1 MANDSKA
8 QQAVTIP
15 AVGESVSEGIIA
27 SWLVADGQTVEEGQ
41 ALLELETDKATLDIP
56 SPASGIIKIELP
68 EGSEVIIEQQVASI
82 EMSADSVAAATTA
95 PQAETVVPASTATSK
110 PAAESS
116 VPPVASANNKP
127 AAVPSTA
134 SAANAPEST
143 SPLSPAVRRVVAE
156 HNVDVANIAGS
167 GRGGRVTK
175 DDVLSSLKQRA
186 TAVAAD
192 QNSGGESA
200 ISKTAPVAVSDT
212 HQHTDS
218 TEEQRSVPL
227 SRIRKRI
234 AENLVQSKLQ
244 AAHLT
249 TFNEID
255 MTEVMQLR
263 ATYREEFEQ
272 AHGIRLGFMSFFVKA
287 SCLAIQQFPTINAF
301 LEDDTITYNNH
312 CHIGVALASNK
323 GLIVPVLRYA
333 EEKNFAGIER
343 EIKEFARAAQEKRLS
358 PDALRGGTF
367 TITNGG
373 VFGSLLST
381 PIPNPP
387 QTAILGMHAINQR
400 PAVVEGVVMPRPLMY
415 AALTYDHRLID
426 GKEAVGFLKSVKQ
439 SIEEPARL
447 MLAL

>member
-1 MANDSKA
+1 MASDSNT
-8 QQAVTIP
+8 QQAVVIP

-27 SWLVADGQTVEEGQ
+27 SWLVANEQVVQEGQ

-56 SPASGIIKIELP
+56 SPASGIIKIETAA
-68 EGSEVIIEQQVASI
+68 GSEVIIGQQVASI
-82 EMSADSVAAATTA
+82 TASSTAPSASAPAKSQTAAA
-95 PQAETVVPASTATSK
+95 PS
-110 PAAESS
+110 
-116 VPPVASANNKP
+116 ASASP
-127 AAVPSTA
+127 AGTA
-134 SAANAPEST
+134 KQKDRNAP
-143 SPLSPAVRRVVAE
+143 PLSPAVRRVVAE
-156 HNVDVANIAGS
+156 HNINTANIAGS
-167 GRGGRVTK
+167 GRGGRITK
-175 DDVLSSLKQRA
+175 EDALSSVEQRGTGA
-186 TAVAAD
+186 TAGQGDVRSSGVVAATVD
-192 QNSGGESA
+192 RHQS
-200 ISKTAPVAVSDT
+200 SDG
-212 HQHTDS
+212 

-249 TFNEID
+249 TFNEVD

-263 ATYREEFEQ
+263 SMYRNEFEER
-272 AHGIRLGFMSFFVKA
+272 HGIRLGFMSFFVKA
-287 SCLAIQQFPTINAF
+287 SCLAIKQFPAVNAF
-301 LEDDTITYNNH
+301 LESDMITYNNR
-312 CHIGVALASNK
+312 CHIGVALASDK

-333 EEKNFAGIER
+333 EEKNFAEIEH

-358 PDALRGGTF
+358 PDSLRGGTF

-373 VFGSLLST
+373 IFGSLLST

-400 PAVVEGVVMPRPLMY
+400 PAVVEGSVVPRPLMY
-415 AALTYDHRLID
+415 IALTYDHRLID
-426 GKEAVGFLKSVKQ
+426 GKEAVGFLKSIKH